1 MSAGVQV
8 VFCDIGDVLVHTAP
22 LIRAAAHAAAHA
34 CQADG
39 YAVDPQALERSY
51 LACDQTATR
60 PHINH
65 LFGDMEVA
73 LAATATLL
81 GEPDLL
87 CAGTFLTH
95 YRAYIRRHI
104 APNEEITLF
113 FRSLADIPSLKVGII
128 SDGTVDEQIETLA
141 RLKIAHYLDP
151 RIVLISQ
158 AFGAEKTEAGIFRE
172 ALRRAGA
179 LPHHAVMVGDNLDV
193 DVEVPMSIGMRAIF
207 FSKYAGTAALSR
219 SGAAPDAVCA
229 SFPELLSAIIRLR

>member
-8 VFCDIGDVLVHTAP
+8 VFCDIGDVLVQTAP
-22 LIRAAAHAAAHA
+22 LIQAAAHAAARA
-34 CQADG
+34 CPADG
-39 YAVDPQALERSY
+39 FALDPQALERAY
-51 LACDQTATR
+51 LACDRAATR

-65 LFGDMEVA
+65 LYGDMEVA
-73 LAATATLL
+73 LATTADLL
-81 GEPDLL
+81 GAPDLL

-104 APNEEITLF
+104 TPNDDITLF
-113 FRSLADIPSLKVGII
+113 FKSLAAIPAMKVGII

-141 RLKIAHYLDP
+141 RLKITQYLDP

-158 AFGAEKTEAGIFRE
+158 AFGAEKTDAGIFRE

-179 LPHHAVMVGDNLDV
+179 LPHHAVMIGDNLNV
-193 DVEVPMSIGMRAIF
+193 DVAVPMSIGMRAIF
-207 FSKYAGTAALSR
+207 FSKYIGVAALAQ

-229 SFPELLSAIIRLR
+229 SFGELLSTIVRLR